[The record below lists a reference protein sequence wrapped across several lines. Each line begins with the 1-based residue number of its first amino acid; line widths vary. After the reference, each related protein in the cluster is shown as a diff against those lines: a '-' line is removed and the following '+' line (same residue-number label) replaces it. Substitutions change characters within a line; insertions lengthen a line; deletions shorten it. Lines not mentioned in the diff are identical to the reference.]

1 MENFNEIL
9 NNNSSLYK
17 SINDLLCFLN
27 DILFKLN
34 IDYQHS
40 NNKIDLYDIFYYII
54 SYNSSTDTT
63 HRLTLTKYNIEFDKQ
78 ITKNTFIN
86 RLIKMDISTIK
97 NINNQLINYFY
108 DYFKI
113 DKTKLECASDGSSI
127 KLLANLKDFY
137 KLNKN
142 KLYTDATINCI
153 IDVNNNIPLSFDI
166 FNSFSE
172 TNNLTKQ
179 LNEQHIKDNNYKI
192 TCITDRGYDDT
203 NIINYY
209 IKNNLLFICRIVKN
223 NKYIKNLINNEKD
236 KIFQTTI
243 NKEKHSI
250 KILKY
255 TNIEKPDFFEK
266 KKEFEDELIELNI
279 NINNINTKI
288 LKINKEIKECS
299 TENKKKIELLKK
311 NKSDSKNKKEEKII
325 NKSIVVGR
333 AKKKH

>member
-255 TNIEKPDFFEK
+255 TNI
-266 KKEFEDELIELNI
+266 
-279 NINNINTKI
+279 I
-288 LKINKEIKECS
+288 LPNKNVY
-299 TENKKKIELLKK
+299 TLL
-311 NKSDSKNKKEEKII
+311 
-325 NKSIVVGR
+325 
-333 AKKKH
+333 